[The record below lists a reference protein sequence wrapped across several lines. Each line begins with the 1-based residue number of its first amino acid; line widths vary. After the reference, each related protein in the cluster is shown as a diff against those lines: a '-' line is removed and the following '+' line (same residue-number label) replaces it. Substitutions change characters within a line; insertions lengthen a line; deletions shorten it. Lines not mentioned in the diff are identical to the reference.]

1 MPVSFCTAEV
11 AGSNALGST
20 LMKIYTSTVVQV
32 AEVVERELDRSRA
45 ARPYPY
51 SHIERKGTGD
61 A

>member
-20 LMKIYTSTVVQV
+20 LMEIYTSTVVQV
-32 AEVVERELDRSRA
+32 AAVAERELDRLPA
-45 ARPYPY
+45 ARPHPY
-51 SHIERKGTGD
+51 SRIERKGTGD